1 MKKNTKEL
9 IGCVLFAI
17 LNIIIAYL
25 ITTPL
30 NIKDVVLYQS
40 LTATNYII
48 TYEVMIW
55 FILGLSEAYIYEKYI
70 KKDEAN

>member
-1 MKKNTKEL
+1 MKTKEL
-9 IGCVLFAI
+9 IGCVLFGI

-30 NIKDVVLYQS
+30 NINDIILYQS

-48 TYEVMIW
+48 TYEVIIW
-55 FILGLSEAYIYEKYI
+55 FILGLGEAYIYEKCI
-70 KKDEAN
+70 KKDEV

>member
-1 MKKNTKEL
+1 MKKDTKEL

-17 LNIIIAYL
+17 LNLVIAYL

-48 TYEVMIW
+48 TYEVIIW
-55 FILGLSEAYIYEKYI
+55 FILGLSEAYIYEKCI
-70 KKDEAN
+70 KK